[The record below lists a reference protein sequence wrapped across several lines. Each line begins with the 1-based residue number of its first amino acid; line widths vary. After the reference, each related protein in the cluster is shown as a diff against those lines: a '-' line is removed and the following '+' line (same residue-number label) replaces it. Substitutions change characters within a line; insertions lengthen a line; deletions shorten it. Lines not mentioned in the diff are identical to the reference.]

1 MHSPLSLLVCE
12 CFLHHLD
19 FMTATAMDPS
29 DWAMYAPCAYD
40 TLLDKRLESAAAS
53 VMWLPETSPCGREGL
68 EEDYEEHS
76 LLVGVQDQI
85 LMMRATLLKPGADLD
100 LRTTRDDGAED
111 TPSFDATSMLEV
123 SLRFAHAG
131 PARGLCYA
139 PAAPS
144 VIASAPGGLERSEPG
159 DVHIFDLDRL
169 GDEEKYGMLTSAA
182 PRWVLRGHSDAGR
195 GVAWRPEAGGAAS
208 SAAAA
213 LELVTT
219 ADDGTACLWN
229 LEARPETQRSRA
241 GTTKPVQTWEDAG
254 GRAGKAVNSV
264 AFDPASPARF
274 ATAGDDC
281 RLVLYDVRA
290 PKPAAAAAKA
300 HARAATS
307 VAFTREPNCV
317 ATGGSD
323 GVVKLWDARQLKAG
337 PTRAFAS
344 HAPGKRAVHVAPAPW
359 GDSWGREALV
369 ASCAGDGSVTVTE
382 TATADGGVV
391 FLHQFHQAPVNQLAW
406 HPALE
411 WVAASVDEAGCLAIW
426 EPSTWSLDDD
436 DDDAGE
442 ARDDDGNPGDDC
454 AEPASK
460 KARVATDEKV

>member
-1 MHSPLSLLVCE
+1 
-12 CFLHHLD
+12 
-19 FMTATAMDPS
+19 
-29 DWAMYAPCAYD
+29 
-40 TLLDKRLESAAAS
+40 
-53 VMWLPETSPCGREGL
+53 
-68 EEDYEEHS
+68 
-76 LLVGVQDQI
+76 
-85 LMMRATLLKPGADLD
+85 MMRATLLKPGADLD

-111 TPSFDATSMLEV
+111 TPSFDARSMLEV

-131 PARGLCYA
+131 RARGLCYA

-169 GDEEKYGMLTSAA
+169 GDEEKYGMLTLGRAAPSAA
-182 PRWVLRGHSDAGR
+182 RAFRRGR

-229 LEARPETQRSRA
+229 LEAPPETQRSRA

-307 VAFTREPNCV
+307 VAFTREPNSRRDGRLGRRRQAVGC
-317 ATGGSD
+317 AAAQGGT
-323 GVVKLWDARQLKAG
+323 DARVRKPRAG
-337 PTRAFAS
+337 QARRARGA
-344 HAPGKRAVHVAPAPW
+344 RAW
-359 GDSWGREALV
+359 GDSWGAKRSSRRAP
-369 ASCAGDGSVTVTE
+369 
-382 TATADGGVV
+382 ATA
-391 FLHQFHQAPVNQLAW
+391 A
-406 HPALE
+406 
-411 WVAASVDEAGCLAIW
+411 
-426 EPSTWSLDDD
+426 
-436 DDDAGE
+436 
-442 ARDDDGNPGDDC
+442 
-454 AEPASK
+454 
-460 KARVATDEKV
+460 